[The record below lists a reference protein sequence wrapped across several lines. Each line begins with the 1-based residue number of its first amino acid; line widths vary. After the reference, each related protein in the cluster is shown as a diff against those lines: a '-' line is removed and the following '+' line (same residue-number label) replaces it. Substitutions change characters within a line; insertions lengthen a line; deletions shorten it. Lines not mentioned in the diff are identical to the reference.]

1 MEDLQGY
8 PFYYMS
14 EREQKIVWAVAKLL
28 DGLNVKEAEKI
39 LNAMSVSIQKDA
51 RYQMP
56 RPVSK

>member
-8 PFYYMS
+8 PFDYMS

-39 LNAMSVSIQKDA
+39 LNAMSVFIQKDA